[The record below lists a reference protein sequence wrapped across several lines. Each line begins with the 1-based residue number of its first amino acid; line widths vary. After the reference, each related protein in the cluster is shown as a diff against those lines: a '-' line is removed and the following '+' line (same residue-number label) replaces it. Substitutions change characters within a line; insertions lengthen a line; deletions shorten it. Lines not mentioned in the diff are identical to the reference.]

1 MLRINMRKNLHI
13 SKLYLSIEFV
23 EYEIC
28 MYNNNNNVNQTFN
41 ATVSVWDTALDTEA
55 DVMRVPAN
63 ITCSL
68 ALMGVEGVELL
79 GTMDVEVT
87 GNITR
92 FEITNLNNLSWPF

>member
-1 MLRINMRKNLHI
+1 MINNI
-13 SKLYLSIEFV
+13 
-23 EYEIC
+23 
-28 MYNNNNNVNQTFN
+28 NQTFN

-55 DVMRVPAN
+55 EVMRVPAN

-68 ALMGVEGVELL
+68 ALMGVDGVELL